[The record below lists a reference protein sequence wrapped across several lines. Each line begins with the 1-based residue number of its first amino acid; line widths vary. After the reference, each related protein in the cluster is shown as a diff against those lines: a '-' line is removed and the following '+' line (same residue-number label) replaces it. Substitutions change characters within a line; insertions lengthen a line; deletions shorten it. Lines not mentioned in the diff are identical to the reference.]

1 MSYIDERRQ
10 EEKDRRRIEI
20 VTAAEAMYLEL
31 GWDAVTM
38 DSVARRARLSRALV
52 YVYFKDKRDLHFAI
66 VLRALDILRE
76 RFEAAVG
83 QVRTGIEKIEAIGR
97 AYLAFAQEYPHYFD
111 ACARLEAQAPHP
123 SSPPPAAPYGS
134 AAPFPGGQPPGV
146 RPAEA
151 FAPHTPAP
159 APPSMPQARAAV
171 AAATYA
177 SAALSTGADPR
188 QISMFEASRPIH
200 EIVVAVLADGQR
212 DGTIRKDIGDL
223 VVTSHVLW
231 GFTHGTIQ
239 IAVTKAAQLTEAGI
253 SASRLIEHAVAL
265 ALKML
270 ADTRT
275 PRPADALLTGPG
287 HGTSA

>member
-10 EEKDRRRIEI
+10 EEKDRRRTEI

-66 VLRALDILRE
+66 VLRALDILRS
-76 RFEAAVG
+76 RFEAAIG
-83 QVRTGIEKIEAIGR
+83 QVCTGLEKIEAIAS

-111 ACARLEAQAPHP
+111 ACARLEAQAPHA
-123 SSPPPAAPYGS
+123 SSVPPTAPYIPASPLPVSRPPALRLREVS
-134 AAPFPGGQPPGV
+134 V
-146 RPAEA
+146 
-151 FAPHTPAP
+151 PHTPTQGSS
-159 APPSMPQARAAV
+159 SMPRPRT
-171 AAATYA
+171 AAATGA
-177 SAALSTGADPR
+177 HTPGSTDADAR
-188 QISMFEASRPIH
+188 QISIFEASRPIH

-239 IAVTKAAQLTEAGI
+239 IAVTKAAQLSEADI
-253 SASRLIEHAVAL
+253 SAAQLIEHAVSL

-270 ADTRT
+270 ADTRS
-275 PRPADALLTGPG
+275 PQPADASPARPG
-287 HGTSA
+287 HGTSV